1 MTQYAFTITRTV
13 TGQRKK
19 DTSEETTVSSW
30 RDSLDETKEMSQLY
44 RSMLQFAPWIKSM
57 TIIDDKENEL
67 ERWDNA
73 RHNR

>member
-19 DTSEETTVSSW
+19 DKHEETTLSSW
-30 RDSLDETKEMSQLY
+30 RDSLDETREMSKLY
-44 RSMLQFAPWIKSM
+44 RSMLQFAPWIKSIK
-57 TIIDDKENEL
+57 IIDSNDNEI

-73 RHNR
+73 RHNS